1 MRGRH
6 VDPFVG
12 FRVSPPGSSAT
23 AWKYESVRPV
33 FIYDSQFQVATDRCR
48 RGRSPLK
55 IAVSGCARSICGRS
69 RDGHTRK
76 GAPPLWLARQVLR
89 ARGRRANTNI
99 RQRALRSCSKLTTSN
114 QLDAKFLG
122 NSAKPVSPC
131 PPRANTGHRALHSI
145 TSSAR
150 ASSAGGTV
158 RPRALAVLR
167 LMASSYLVGAC
178 TGMSAGFSPLRMR
191 ST

>member
-114 QLDAKFLG
+114 QLDANF
-122 NSAKPVSPC
+122 SATLQNWS
-131 PPRANTGHRALHSI
+131 LHVRQGPI
-145 TSSAR
+145 ADIDSSAW
-150 ASSAGGTV
+150 AESH
-158 RPRALAVLR
+158 
-167 LMASSYLVGAC
+167 
-178 TGMSAGFSPLRMR
+178 SPEAAIDLIRYCGV
-191 ST
+191 SG